1 MLFKLTKSPVGA
13 FLRLVLKKH
22 STLSLILLYFLAKD
36 FLPELFI
43 NFRHEMFK
51 YPKTQETAEKID
63 AGNSELFSNQ
73 IFRGRLCF
81 ADNWAS

>member
-1 MLFKLTKSPVGA
+1 MLIIQPA
-13 FLRLVLKKH
+13 
-22 STLSLILLYFLAKD
+22 
-36 FLPELFI
+36 LFI

-51 YPKTQETAEKID
+51 NPETQAAADKFD

-73 IFRGRLCF
+73 IFRGRWCF

>member
-1 MLFKLTKSPVGA
+1 
-13 FLRLVLKKH
+13 
-22 STLSLILLYFLAKD
+22 
-36 FLPELFI
+36 
-43 NFRHEMFK
+43 MFK

-81 ADNWAS
+81 ADNWAL